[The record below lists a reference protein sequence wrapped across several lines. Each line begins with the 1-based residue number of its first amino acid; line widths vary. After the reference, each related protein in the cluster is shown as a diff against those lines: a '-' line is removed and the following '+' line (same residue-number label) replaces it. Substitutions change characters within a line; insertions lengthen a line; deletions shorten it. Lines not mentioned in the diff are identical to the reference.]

1 MGTIAQGLRT
11 KEYGVPKGGR
21 QPGGRVGKFREGHL
35 MLSGQESNLPL
46 RQSWPMA
53 AFPRIHNNI
62 VVEEDFFVFGLNK
75 LPQWNFQESKQ
86 KPSNSVELTKNK
98 GGTILNQW
106 NNLLRV
112 PVLEWTEAS
121 YETIVLIVFQKCL
134 QEVVKDHKIFI
145 KICLCTN
152 NKKLPFIITSEEI
165 EHKGLN

>member
-1 MGTIAQGLRT
+1 
-11 KEYGVPKGGR
+11 
-21 QPGGRVGKFREGHL
+21 
-35 MLSGQESNLPL
+35 
-46 RQSWPMA
+46 MA

-134 QEVVKDHKIFI
+134 QEVVEDHKILQRYVYVLTI
-145 KICLCTN
+145 KNLR
-152 NKKLPFIITSEEI
+152 LS
-165 EHKGLN
+165 